1 MKKIF
6 AKVISSPVKA
16 YHGKITKQDK
26 QVIDEAILA
35 WSNDTIGEA
44 IDFKQQYGV
53 SPKEFID
60 QNMDKCLALYGNKTA
75 VTIYRALHFPTRNKL
90 IKFIDSLDNGV
101 LVEKQIRS
109 WTTNKDVAMGFFNY
123 NNGWIKYNF
132 GCLLVQQILPKQGLQ
147 LEVNPKFEFDEDEI
161 LLPPGKFKVELLDY
175 TVTNEIKA
183 PRSLKKWDSYVK
195 QLNKRYK

>member
-1 MKKIF
+1 MSSIL
-6 AKVISSPVKA
+6 AKVISSPVKP
-16 YHGKITKQDK
+16 YRGRLTRQDK
-26 QVIDEAILA
+26 KVIDEAILA

-44 IDFKQQYGV
+44 IDFEQQYGV

-60 QNMDKCLALYGNKTA
+60 ENMDKCLALYGNKKA
-75 VTIYRALHFPTRNKL
+75 VTLYRALHFPTRNKL
-90 IKFIDSLDNGV
+90 IKFIDSLDSDV

-109 WTTNKDVAMGFFNY
+109 WTTDKAIAMRFFNRTGLV
-123 NNGWIKYNF
+123 NHLF
-132 GCLLVQQILPKQGLQ
+132 GCLLVQQIGSKQGLQ

-161 LLPPGKFKVELLDY
+161 LLPPGKFKVELVDY